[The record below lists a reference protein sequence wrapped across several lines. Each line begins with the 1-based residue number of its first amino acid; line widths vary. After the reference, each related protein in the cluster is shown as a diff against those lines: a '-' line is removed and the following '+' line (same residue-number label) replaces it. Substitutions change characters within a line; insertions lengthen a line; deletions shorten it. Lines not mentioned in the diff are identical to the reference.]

1 MAQSN
6 GNISDWL
13 DRLEAV
19 IGKRDKQYAARQGQ
33 FEKRDK
39 QYAARQ
45 GQFEKRQELF
55 EKRQEQFE
63 RRQEQFDKNQQKA
76 DQRLQRLER
85 MVAGLTE
92 SQNLIYDLQA
102 ENERTFEKLKKEQ
115 AERDAMVDTKFAE
128 LAIAQAIT
136 QNNLRSLL
144 EAFSDHASDPN
155 AHQRSNGKNGH
166 TGKKKNSE
174 KR

>member
-1 MAQSN
+1 MAQRN

-19 IGKRDKQYAARQGQ
+19 IEKRDQQYAARQEQ
-33 FEKRDK
+33 FEN
-39 QYAARQ
+39 
-45 GQFEKRQELF
+45 
-55 EKRQEQFE
+55 RQEQFE
-63 RRQEQFDKNQQKA
+63 KNQQKA

-115 AERDAMVDTKFAE
+115 AERDAMVDEKFAE

-136 QNNLRSLL
+136 QHNLSSLL
-144 EAFSDHASDPN
+144 EAFNDHTSDPN
-155 AHQRSNGKNGH
+155 AHPHSNGKNGNP
-166 TGKKKNSE
+166 GKKKSSE